1 MMQLVGRARRRA
13 GSNECWSECHSRPDW
28 CVVYCTCCV
37 LPIHLLSLSTALCCS
52 VRSQCG
58 RWSVNWTRSAVKST
72 GETGRGLIEAPPL
85 VPFPFPSLPLELCP
99 LSQARSLGKFF
110 QPTFHLVHLA
120 LKSWHL
126 VATIL
131 ILTPRKWRA
140 QYRASPILHG
150 SMPMNINVIIIVV
163 ASLHN
168 AWDLNVFIC
177 SAGTCLIL
185 ISLTYHLPT
194 CCYVMCLLSLS
205 SCVFGG
211 HCFQC
216 LGIVLLDRCYV
227 MWYFTSTN
235 DTLFKLKWQ
244 ISRFTNACFSV
255 TVMLIESSLQTVDAV
270 FLRDRQIPTR
280 RWRLNCTTTDSSVL
294 WLCSGCAT
302 HPRPTLTYLACF
314 DPSALVHTMSFTYE
328 AHRVQTCLI
337 VWAVAV
343 LWSLC
348 APSVIQQQLT
358 VWQWH
363 KEGSAVHIMWQCLLW
378 WLGHVQSLVLYFLHL
393 TRDETH
399 FQLWMGGDVN
409 CKLYCKPINF
419 CVPFYIAVFSEDIFA
434 TLKFCVLSTCKN
446 LWYCRW

>member
-1 MMQLVGRARRRA
+1 
-13 GSNECWSECHSRPDW
+13 
-28 CVVYCTCCV
+28 
-37 LPIHLLSLSTALCCS
+37 
-52 VRSQCG
+52 
-58 RWSVNWTRSAVKST
+58 
-72 GETGRGLIEAPPL
+72 
-85 VPFPFPSLPLELCP
+85 
-99 LSQARSLGKFF
+99 
-110 QPTFHLVHLA
+110 
-120 LKSWHL
+120 

-255 TVMLIESSLQTVDAV
+255 TVMLIESSLQTVDTKCFYVTGKYRQGDEDSIAQRPTAV
-270 FLRDRQIPTR
+270 CCDFAAAVQHILGQHWLTSHASIHQHLFIPWVSPTR
-280 RWRLNCTTTDSSVL
+280 
-294 WLCSGCAT
+294 
-302 HPRPTLTYLACF
+302 
-314 DPSALVHTMSFTYE
+314 
-328 AHRVQTCLI
+328 LI
-337 VWAVAV
+337 
-343 LWSLC
+343 
-348 APSVIQQQLT
+348 
-358 VWQWH
+358 
-363 KEGSAVHIMWQCLLW
+363 E
-378 WLGHVQSLVLYFLHL
+378 Y
-393 TRDETH
+393 RR
-399 FQLWMGGDVN
+399 
-409 CKLYCKPINF
+409 
-419 CVPFYIAVFSEDIFA
+419 
-434 TLKFCVLSTCKN
+434 VLS
-446 LWYCRW
+446 YEP